1 MIIRRAFFYWQFAAV
16 VVLPVWLVVGWP
28 IFGAGG
34 WAVLGVF
41 LGAVVLGLAMLIVA
55 LLFTARKQVRAER
68 AVSWADA
75 GVLALWHALI
85 IAVGFYASAS
95 PWLSILVI
103 VVGAAAF
110 WFAIWE
116 LIDAARQRMRA
127 VMDDLEQAA
136 RPAYLQSEGAGSFD
150 AGTWTATPGNTRAT
164 TVRPESVRPDPN
176 VIIIEEK
183 PTP

>member
-41 LGAVVLGLAMLIVA
+41 LGAVVLGLAMLIVS
-55 LLFTARKQVRAER
+55 LLFTARKSVRTER
-68 AVSWADA
+68 ALSWADV
-75 GVLALWHALI
+75 GVLAVWHALI
-85 IAVGFYASAS
+85 VAVGFYASAS

-103 VVGAAAF
+103 VVGVAAF

-116 LIDAARQRMRA
+116 LVDAARKRMRV
-127 VMDDLEQAA
+127 VMDDLEKAAKPAHLQA
-136 RPAYLQSEGAGSFD
+136 EGAGSFD
-150 AGTWTATPGNTRAT
+150 AGTWKATPSDRRTATH
-164 TVRPESVRPDPN
+164 PDPN

-183 PTP
+183 PVS